1 MTTHE
6 ESMKRLIRATVLVLA
21 LAAPVV
27 MWACSNA
34 NVYVGVGVAGPWV
47 GPYGAPYPYPYPVG
61 VGWGRP
67 F

>member
-1 MTTHE
+1 MTTRE
-6 ESMKRLIRATVLVLA
+6 EPMKRFVRVAVIALA

-34 NVYVGVGVAGPWV
+34 NVYVGVGVVGPWV
-47 GPYGAPYPYPYPVG
+47 GPYGAPYPYPGG

-67 F
+67 Y